1 MMKDEL
7 NQIWLNSAEF
17 RLFSGAHECTE
28 AL

>member
-1 MMKDEL
+1 MMKDDL

-17 RLFSGAHECTE
+17 RLFSGAHECIK